1 VGTPRVQ
8 LHVAAIGKL
17 AAAATAEGLGWLTEV
32 EAGRLQAMRS
42 QARRESFLAGHWQA
56 RKLVA
61 RWLGVRSARI
71 SLASFADG
79 RPSVCLDDDPVPL
92 SLSLSHS
99 GDWLAVALGEVAVG
113 VDVELPRRLRDIDA
127 LAGFMFSRSDLQRL
141 QAADAG
147 ERERVFLE
155 LWALNEARV
164 KRTGEGLHPRAS
176 RELGVR
182 PCDAA
187 GAQVLTWRFRNGAL
201 ALALTPGAQVECS
214 GARLHE
220 ACGWRYL

>member
-1 VGTPRVQ
+1 MGTPRVQ

-79 RPSVCLDDDPVPL
+79 RPLVCLDDDPVPL

>member
-1 VGTPRVQ
+1 MGTPRVQ

>member
-1 VGTPRVQ
+1 MGTSRVQ

-32 EAGRLQAMRS
+32 EAGRLQAMRA
-42 QARRESFLAGHWQA
+42 QARRDSFLAGHWQA

-182 PCDAA
+182 PCDVTE
-187 GAQVLTWRFRNGAL
+187 AQVLTWRFRNGAL

>member
-1 VGTPRVQ
+1 MGTSRVQ
-8 LHVAAIGKL
+8 LHVAAIDKL
-17 AAAATAEGLGWLTEV
+17 AAAAMAGGLGWLTEV
-32 EAGRLQAMRS
+32 EAGRLQAMRA
-42 QARRESFLAGHWQA
+42 QARRDSFLAGHWQA

-79 RPSVCLDDDPVPL
+79 RPLVCLDDDPVPL

-127 LAGFMFSRSDLQRL
+127 LAGFMFSRSDQQRL

-182 PCDAA
+182 PCDTA
-187 GAQVLTWRFRNGAL
+187 GAQVLTWRFRSGAL
-201 ALALTPGAQVECS
+201 ALALTPGAQVGCS
-214 GARLHE
+214 GTRLDE